1 MRGYVISLDGD
12 EGFKRKYGE
21 IPLTVLAADD
31 LGQLGF
37 TTLLRGTQSDVSND
51 DASPPSTYPQPMHE
65 PQPTAAWQL
74 TPELQIEPAPELGP
88 RRTRSRR
95 LSPHQNLGRGKP
107 RNRRVSVRHFSTSI
121 VSDHCSPTR

>member
-1 MRGYVISLDGD
+1 MGYVISLEGD
-12 EGFKRKYGE
+12 EGFQRKYGE

-65 PQPTAAWQL
+65 PQPTAARQP
-74 TPELQIEPAPELGP
+74 TTELQIEPAPEPGP
-88 RRTRSRR
+88 RQTPKPLIKRSQQRCPQRRFFACSR
-95 LSPHQNLGRGKP
+95 LSGR
-107 RNRRVSVRHFSTSI
+107 
-121 VSDHCSPTR
+121 